1 MGARGPLLAAF
12 AAAALGLSSCGGDDE
27 PAASTLPTAPDTI
40 KLSSPNIAD
49 GKLSAA
55 NTCDGAG
62 TPPTIVW
69 REVPAGQAV
78 ETVLV
83 VEDPDA
89 KDGAFYHWTAYGMT
103 ASTAAGL
110 APDGQFPTGT
120 KNGQNSEGKDG
131 WTPPCPPEGDGPHRY
146 IFSMYALKDA
156 SGLEAGAKPADVL
169 AKLQGAVARGSF
181 TATYE
186 RGD

>member
-1 MGARGPLLAAF
+1 VGARRPLLAAL
-12 AAAALGLSSCGGDDE
+12 AAVALAYAGCGGDDE
-27 PAASTLPTAPDTI
+27 PAASTLPSAPDTI
-40 KLSSPNIAD
+40 KLSSPSIKD
-49 GKLSAA
+49 GKLDAA

-89 KDGAFYHWTAYGMT
+89 KDGSFFHWTAYGMS
-103 ASTAAGL
+103 ASTGAGL

-120 KNGQNSEGKDG
+120 LNGKNSAGTDG

-156 SGLEAGAKPADVL
+156 SALSSGAEPQEVL
-169 AKLQGAVARGSF
+169 DTLQGAVARGTF

-186 RGD
+186 RK

>member
-1 MGARGPLLAAF
+1 MGAGRPLVAAL
-12 AAAALGLSSCGGDDE
+12 AAAALITGCGGDDE

-40 KLSSPNIAD
+40 KLSSPNIKE
-49 GKLSAA
+49 GKLVAA

-62 TPPTIVW
+62 TAPTIVW
-69 REVPAGQAV
+69 REVPAGLAV

-89 KDGAFYHWTAYGMT
+89 KDGAFIHWTMYGMS
-103 ASTAAGL
+103 AAANAGL

-120 KNGQNSEGKDG
+120 KSGLNSSGKEG
-131 WTPPCPPEGDGPHRY
+131 WTPPCPPEGDGAHRY
-146 IFSMYALKDA
+146 IFSMYALKEA
-156 SGLEAGAKPADVL
+156 TGLEAGAEPDAVL
-169 AKLQGAVARGSF
+169 AKLKGAVARGNF

-186 RGD
+186 RK

>member
-1 MGARGPLLAAF
+1 VF
-12 AAAALGLSSCGGDDE
+12 AAAALASAGCGDDE

-40 KLSSPNIAD
+40 KLSSPTVKD
-49 GKLSAA
+49 GKLPAA
-55 NTCDGAG
+55 HTCDGAG

-69 REVPAGQAV
+69 REVPSGQAV

-89 KDGAFYHWTAYGMT
+89 EDGAFIHWTAYGMT
-103 ASTAAGL
+103 AATGAGL

-120 KNGQNSEGKDG
+120 LSGKNSAGEEG

-146 IFSMYALKDA
+146 IFSLYALKDA
-156 SGLEAGAKPADVL
+156 SALEAGAEPQAVL
-169 AKLQGAVARGSF
+169 DTLDGAVARGTF

-186 RGD
+186 RTRS

>member
-1 MGARGPLLAAF
+1 MGARRPLLAAF
-12 AAAALGLSSCGGDDE
+12 AAAALGVSSCGGDDE
-27 PAASTLPTAPDTI
+27 PAASTLPTAPNTI
-40 KLSSPNIAD
+40 KLSSPVVKD
-49 GKLSAA
+49 GKLPAA

-62 TPPTIVW
+62 TIPTIVW

-89 KDGAFYHWTAYGMT
+89 EDGPFIHWTAFGISAAT
-103 ASTAAGL
+103 GAGL

-120 KNGQNSEGKDG
+120 KYGKNSAGKEG
-131 WTPPCPPEGDGPHRY
+131 WAAPCPPEGDGPHRY
-146 IFSMYALKDA
+146 VFSMYALKDA
-156 SGLEAGAKPADVL
+156 SALEAGAEPQAVL
-169 AKLQGAVARGSF
+169 DKLEGAVARGTF

-186 RGD
+186 RAG

>member
-1 MGARGPLLAAF
+1 VGARSAFLALF
-12 AAAALGLSSCGGDDE
+12 AAAALTSCGGDDGP
-27 PAASTLPTAPDTI
+27 PASSLPSAPDTI
-40 KLSSPNIAD
+40 KFSSPVIQD
-49 GKLSAA
+49 GKLPAA
-55 NTCDGAG
+55 HTCDGAG
-62 TPPTIVW
+62 TPPTLVW

-89 KDGAFYHWTAYGMT
+89 DDGPFYHWTAYGMSAAT
-103 ASTAAGL
+103 GAGL

-120 KNGQNSEGKDG
+120 KNGKNSKGEAG

-146 IFSMYALKDA
+146 IFSLYALKEA
-156 SGLEAGAKPADVL
+156 SALEAGAEPADVL

-181 TATYE
+181 TVTYE